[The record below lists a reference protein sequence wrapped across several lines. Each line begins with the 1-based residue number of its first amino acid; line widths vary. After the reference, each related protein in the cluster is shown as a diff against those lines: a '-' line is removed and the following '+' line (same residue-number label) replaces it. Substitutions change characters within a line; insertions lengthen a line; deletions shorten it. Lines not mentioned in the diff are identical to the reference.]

1 MGWVHQEA
9 SARRWMCGG
18 FMRMSSQ
25 NPYKQGSGEGSGLGR
40 GRFWAVMQSQE
51 PQATARWRAGESGT
65 QMALQ
70 NGPELG
76 QGSWALIHLHQPVLD
91 AGCPRKGC
99 DSRRGNSL
107 QSGELPARKA
117 TPQCFPHQG
126 NGVLQFQFGQ
136 HTTSPL

>member
-25 NPYKQGSGEGSGLGR
+25 NLYKQGSREGSGLGR

-51 PQATARWRAGESGT
+51 PQATARWGVGESGT

-99 DSRRGNSL
+99 DSRRGN
-107 QSGELPARKA
+107 
-117 TPQCFPHQG
+117 
-126 NGVLQFQFGQ
+126 
-136 HTTSPL
+136 

>member
-1 MGWVHQEA
+1 MSRVHQQA
-9 SARRWMCGG
+9 DARRWMCGG

-25 NPYKQGSGEGSGLGR
+25 DLYKQGSGEGSGLGG

-51 PQATARWRAGESGT
+51 PQPTARWEVGEPGA
-65 QMALQ
+65 QLAFQ

-76 QGSWALIHLHQPVLD
+76 QGSSALIPLHQPVLD

-107 QSGELPARKA
+107 QSGELPARKG
-117 TPQCFPHQG
+117 TP
-126 NGVLQFQFGQ
+126 
-136 HTTSPL
+136 